1 MNRTTEIPKRTDEF
15 RAALEPQRVLHP
27 NECGIV
33 HVPAGVDA
41 QIEYPTLGGMIP
53 KGPWNRQ
60 KPTAL
65 GGELPSYGGR
75 PRILGGIGRYF
86 SESIDSGPCLI
97 LTSEELDNYTIQ
109 FAPGRKKA
117 KIDAATAMFAGQT
130 LAWTRTLLEQLT
142 QTEME
147 VSAAKFNIS
156 LRKLKIKGLK

>member
-1 MNRTTEIPKRTDEF
+1 MNRTTEIPKRLDEF

-27 NECGIV
+27 NECGLV

-65 GGELPSYGGR
+65 GGELPSYGGQ
-75 PRILGGIGRYF
+75 PRILGGMGRYYA
-86 SESIDSGPCLI
+86 ESLVDSNATMDLSTDWDEFTIRMGPECK
-97 LTSEELDNYTIQ
+97 
-109 FAPGRKKA
+109 RW
-117 KIDAATAMFAGQT
+117 KIKAATAKTTAQT

-156 LRKLKIKGLK
+156 LRGLKIKGPK